1 MPRKLKI
8 RRKSITLQS
17 HHINS
22 STIMSTGT
30 KAKRGRLAVPA
41 FYSLIGFI
49 MAVSLQSTC
58 QFVVRKLVLSYTKR
72 PTFAPTMSPSAI
84 PSAAPTVFVPPTFP
98 AVNSTQNA
106 TAQAS
111 DVSEVDGAGTNTVE
125 NDVGTERHRNRQLQ
139 NNEKPRKRGPFSD
152 HVAQFMVDVM
162 TRVNFRKLFDIR
174 RWNTSNQKTTH
185 RQLQS
190 NVTTAAPTIA
200 PTPIA
205 TTSQPTLFDNITKEI
220 LEERIVHRV
229 GLWDWE
235 VQDGVCVP
243 YTVCIQTRACFSPA
257 FDSQFNTARTFAVIS
272 SMVGGVVTMVILASL
287 CFPFNP
293 IYLTPVYVLLMMF
306 QGLSLMVY
314 RSGICDHLS
323 DAQFWLAAGGEQIDP
338 NTGELSEEAQ
348 LFERYLSDNTEV
360 TCTHGA
366 GSKMAIS
373 AVIMWFLAAITC
385 YWNVKRQRDL

>member
-1 MPRKLKI
+1 
-8 RRKSITLQS
+8 
-17 HHINS
+17 
-22 STIMSTGT
+22 MSTGT
-30 KAKRGRLAVPA
+30 KAKRNRLAVPA

-84 PSAAPTVFVPPTFP
+84 PSAAPTVFVPPTF
-98 AVNSTQNA
+98 VNSTQNA
-106 TAQAS
+106 TDTTQAM
-111 DVSEVDGAGTNTVE
+111 DISEVDGAGNNNEE
-125 NDVGTERHRNRQLQ
+125 NEVGTERHRNRQLQ
-139 NNEKPRKRGPFSD
+139 NGEKPKKRGLFGD

-162 TRVNFRKLFDIR
+162 TRVNFRKMIDSR
-174 RWNTSNQKTTH
+174 RWNTSNQKTTLTTTTTRGSLKQNRNN
-185 RQLQS
+185 RQLS
-190 NVTTAAPTIA
+190 TNVTAAVPTVA

-205 TTSQPTLFDNITKEI
+205 TTSQPTEFDNITKEI
-220 LEERIVHRV
+220 LEERIVHKV

-257 FDSQFNTARTFAVIS
+257 FDSQFNSARTFAVIS

-314 RSGICDHLS
+314 RSGICDHLG

-348 LFERYLSDNTEV
+348 QFERYLSDNTEV